1 MKKLFVVLLLA
12 NVVLFGYVY
21 IDRMNSAAQ
30 ASADRFKP
38 LNADQVKVLTTQQ
51 VAKLGP
57 AKVAQLTLACA
68 EWGPISESDR
78 ARANKLLEP
87 LALGKTLLSRRVEV
101 TAEHWIYIPPKSS
114 RSAADKALADLKK
127 LGVSDSAIVLEPGQ
141 WNFAISLGVFRNKD
155 GADARLAEVKSRGVK
170 TATYRQREQTLAM
183 TALVLR
189 EPTQAT
195 VSKLEELK
203 AQVPGST
210 VTTGACPEIR
220 S

>member
-1 MKKLFVVLLLA
+1 MKKLFIVLLLA
-12 NVVLFGYVY
+12 NIALFGYAY
-21 IDRMNSAAQ
+21 FDRMNSAAQ

-38 LNADQVKVLTTQQ
+38 LNAEQVKVLTAQQ

-127 LGVSDSAIVLEPGQ
+127 LGVSDSAVVLEPGQ

-155 GADARLAEVKSRGVK
+155 GADARLAEVKSKGVK

-210 VTTGACPEIR
+210 VTTGACPESR

>member
-21 IDRMNSAAQ
+21 FDRMNSAAQ

-78 ARANKLLEP
+78 ARSNKLLEP